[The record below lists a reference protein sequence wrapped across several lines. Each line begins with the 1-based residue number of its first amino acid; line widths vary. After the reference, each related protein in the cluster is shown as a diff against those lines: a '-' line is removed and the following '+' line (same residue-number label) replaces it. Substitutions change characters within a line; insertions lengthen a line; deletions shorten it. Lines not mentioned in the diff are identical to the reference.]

1 MPAVSSRMLA
11 LLALALC
18 YSRSAVAEV
27 WTGDRVIDSPVEIRG
42 ESLRIDPGARIAFK
56 GNGRI
61 RIEDGSLTAT
71 RAAFEARSTLTN
83 DFRIIVQN
91 GRLTIGHCSFRGMK
105 AQEAGGKDFR
115 FIDGFLRNQYGHGSH
130 IEDNRFIDCSAM
142 MLLNASHVEIARNL
156 AIRCDHAFSLLNC
169 TECRIESNE
178 FFNAPTAGLKVNGV
192 RLSDVFR
199 NRFTDCKAGLFAYHC
214 KENRFMGNAFFG
226 GNEGLK
232 LWGLGPKSVV
242 VGNRF
247 EGVAYPIS
255 KHGET
260 SADAAFRDNETGKGS
275 AGTDPILGACL

>member
-1 MPAVSSRMLA
+1 MKRRSFGLA
-11 LLALALC
+11 GLLGLLAF
-18 YSRSAVAEV
+18 AVGAAEDV
-27 WTGDRVIDSPVEIRG
+27 WTGDRIIDSLVEVRG
-42 ESLRIDPGARIAFK
+42 KSLRIEPGSRIAFK
-56 GNGRI
+56 GEGRLI
-61 RIEDGSLTAT
+61 VEDGSLIVSRT
-71 RAAFEARSTLTN
+71 AFEARSTLTN
-83 DFRIIVQN
+83 AFRLSVQN
-91 GRLTIGHCSFRGMK
+91 GRLEIRHCTFRGMK
-105 AQEAGGKDFR
+105 AYRASGKDFR
-115 FIDGFLRNQYGHGSH
+115 FIDGFLRNQYGHGSR

-192 RLSDVFR
+192 RLSELFR
-199 NRFTDCKAGLFAYHC
+199 NRFTDCKAGLFSYYC

-260 SADAAFRDNETGKGS
+260 STDAVFRDNETGK
-275 AGTDPILGACL
+275 